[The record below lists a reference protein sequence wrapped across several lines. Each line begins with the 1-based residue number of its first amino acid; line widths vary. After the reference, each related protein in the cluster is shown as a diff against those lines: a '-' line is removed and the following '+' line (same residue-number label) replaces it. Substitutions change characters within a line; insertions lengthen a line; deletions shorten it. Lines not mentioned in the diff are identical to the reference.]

1 MSEPG
6 EQYEYAF
13 LYNETGAHQI
23 ARSYYKFAVSRR
35 ITLDCDECGPGAPVT
50 LLFEVWDPLLK
61 RWKKVYV
68 CARHF
73 LIRLVTK
80 GDIEACITLYE
91 LSKHQ

>member
-1 MSEPG
+1 MSKSV

-13 LYNETGAHQI
+13 LYDETGASQI
-23 ARSYYKFAVSRR
+23 ARSSHKFAVSRN
-35 ITLDCDECGPGAPVT
+35 ITLDCDECDPSAPVT

-61 RWKKVYV
+61 CWKSVYV

-73 LIRLVTK
+73 LISLVSK
-80 GDIEACITLYE
+80 GDIEACIFLYE